1 VVYNEWILIKEFFMG
16 RMKELA
22 MSIDEMLMNGYD
34 VEDIALILEV
44 DIELVKQRADTTET
58 NQEDLY

>member
-1 VVYNEWILIKEFFMG
+1 MG
-16 RMKELA
+16 KMKDLA
-22 MSIDEMLMNGYD
+22 MSIDEMLSNGYD

-44 DIELVKQRADTTET
+44 DIELVRQRAGVTET

>member
-1 VVYNEWILIKEFFMG
+1 MTG

-44 DIELVKQRADTTET
+44 DIKLVQDCAKTLGHTE
-58 NQEDLY
+58 NDSSID

>member
-1 VVYNEWILIKEFFMG
+1 VDINQGVFMTG